1 MYPENESGKTHEEK
15 TAALPPGGTDA
26 QAGSGYKTA
35 SGLILDFHSS
45 EFNRRDDLD
54 DSGGNYR
61 NFQPLDG
68 VVTADMRHQMERQL
82 RAVDAAIP
90 DTATVL
96 PLAPSENPAED
107 LSGLPPVTL
116 VSRGRILI
124 VDTDI
129 QRAIICSRHLSD
141 QGLTCRIALTG
152 NNPHPASLDR
162 TPFLEA
168 RDIKV
173 AGNFGNFSVMAFDRE
188 EWKPLV
194 GPSGE
199 TSVFDLVLDLQ
210 PVLSFTGYLLPPGY
224 FASGPHPDHLD
235 EILTELSQMRGE
247 FQKPQFTVFQKS
259 LCLHGRSRENNCRQC
274 LSVCPQAAIQSV
286 QGELSFNHALCQ
298 GCGSCAMVCP
308 MDAVRLVYPSLPER
322 LDSLR
327 RALRG
332 HSGLPPAETLVISD
346 AENAGPTGQPEEAAA
361 GDCRH
366 FFVDQP
372 GCIGVEMMLMALLDG
387 AARVVVSCDSRNHPA
402 VTEAIRRQVEIGR
415 AILRGLGQPEDR
427 IRMATALPG
436 NYQPREAPTAP
447 DDDENRMEIF
457 RDEFSEQN
465 DRRTLTRL
473 AVQELSR
480 RTPVQEPALPLPA
493 DAPFGTVAIGPGC
506 TLCMACVNAC
516 PSRALIA
523 GVATP
528 RLALIESRCHQCHLC
543 VEVCPE
549 KAIHLEPR
557 LLCDAQVSESPT
569 VLYDAEA
576 VRCIACGEPFATR
589 TMINRMRAGLA
600 GHWMYENE
608 RQLRRLQMC
617 RTCRTQDA
625 LMSEDV
631 KAWNQFQ
638 VR

>member
-1 MYPENESGKTHEEK
+1 MSRGSESENADQEEN
-15 TAALPPGGTDA
+15 AALPASGRDA
-26 QAGSGYKTA
+26 AVRAGFKTA
-35 SGLILDFHSS
+35 GGLILDFHSA
-45 EFNRRDDLD
+45 EFNRRDDLE

-82 RAVDAAIP
+82 RTVDAAIL

-96 PLAPSENPAED
+96 PLTPSGNPAED
-107 LSGLPPVTL
+107 LPGLPPVTL
-116 VSRGRILI
+116 VSRGRVLI

-129 QRAIICSRHLSD
+129 QRAINCSRHLSN
-141 QGLTCRIALTG
+141 QGLTCRIAFTG
-152 NNPHPASLDR
+152 NSPHPASLDR

-173 AGNFGNFSVMAFDRE
+173 AGNFGNFSAMASERE

-199 TSVFDLVLDLQ
+199 TSVYDLVLDLQ
-210 PVLSFTGYLLPPGY
+210 PAISFTGYPLPPGY
-224 FASGPHPDHLD
+224 FAPGANPDHLD
-235 EILTELSQMRGE
+235 EILTELAQMRGE
-247 FQKPQFTVFQKS
+247 FQKPQFTVFEKS

-274 LSVCPQAAIQSV
+274 LTVCPQAAIQSV

-308 MDAVRLVYPSLPER
+308 MDALRLVYPSLPER
-322 LDSLR
+322 LNGLR

-332 HSGLPPAETLVISD
+332 CSGLSQAETLVISD
-346 AENAGPTGQPEEAAA
+346 AESAGPAGKPEESSA

-366 FFVDQP
+366 CFADQP
-372 GCIGVEMMLMALLDG
+372 GCLGVEMMLMALLAG
-387 AARVVVSCDSRNHPA
+387 AGHVLIACDPRNQPA
-402 VTEAIRRQVEIGR
+402 VTEAVRRQVEIGR
-415 AILRGLGQPEDR
+415 AILRGLRQPEDR
-427 IRMATALPG
+427 IRMATSLPE
-436 NYQPREAPTAP
+436 NYQPREEAAAPEN
-447 DDDENRMEIF
+447 DENGMEVF
-457 RDEFSEQN
+457 QDEFSGQN
-465 DRRTLTRL
+465 DRRALIRL
-473 AVQELSR
+473 AVEELSR
-480 RTPVQEPALPLPA
+480 RMPVLETALPLPA
-493 DAPFGTVAIGPGC
+493 DAPFGKVAVGPGC

-523 GVATP
+523 GGDAP
-528 RLALIESRCHQCHLC
+528 RLVLIESRCHQCHLC
-543 VEVCPE
+543 AEVCPE
-549 KAIHLEPR
+549 KAIRLEPR
-557 LLCDAQVSESPT
+557 LLCDAQAAEHPV
-569 VLYDAEA
+569 VLYDTEA
-576 VRCIACGEPFATR
+576 VRCIICGEPFATR
-589 TMINRMRAGLA
+589 AMISRMRAGLS

-617 RTCRTQDA
+617 RTCRTRDA